1 MWGYGLLQ
9 TKDPDGAIA
18 LVDTLLHQLAELILN
33 NSLSDLSAEKF
44 TTIETLLLTVFDIYW
59 QSEMKVKDAFAEFIG
74 DKYIPC
80 LSRLHEVLLNFPG
93 EDRGYSIAIS
103 FIQDFFSLGVG
114 RECRCACGK
123 GVSLVHLLTY
133 LMARFNLDITH

>member
-18 LVDTLLHQLAELILN
+18 LVDTLLYQLAGLILN

-44 TTIETLLLTVFDIYW
+44 MTIETLLLTVFDIYW
-59 QSEMKVKDAFAEFIG
+59 QSEVKVKDACAELIG

-80 LSRLHEVLLNFPG
+80 LSRLHEVLLNFHG

-103 FIQDFFSLGVG
+103 FFSGG
-114 RECRCACGK
+114 EER
-123 GVSLVHLLTY
+123 
-133 LMARFNLDITH
+133 M

>member
-18 LVDTLLHQLAELILN
+18 LVDTLLHQLAELIHN

-44 TTIETLLLTVFDIYW
+44 MTIETLLLTVFDIYW
-59 QSEMKVKDAFAEFIG
+59 QSEMKVKNAFAEFIG

-103 FIQDFFSLGVG
+103 FIQDFFLWGWGENVD
-114 RECRCACGK
+114 
-123 GVSLVHLLTY
+123 VHVERVY
-133 LMARFNLDITH
+133 LCIGAPTNIFNGQI